1 MAYNRRSS
9 SSRSI
14 DLMAVMPFISV
25 ICLSTAY
32 AGQGESHLAAKEAPE
47 LSRSASEPMTDFEK
61 MELHYRR
68 YSTAA
73 NNMTELVKQLNQ
85 KIQDV
90 SLAAKTVEA
99 KNNSH
104 NRRLLEEKL
113 RHLENARTSVSHQY
127 AQLQSQMQNEY
138 RSYAA
143 ISNDVRAQYA
153 RGSDSRTPQA
163 QESVTD
169 TKIKPAHTK
178 DPKVKNAKAKDSR
191 AEDLKAGEPKTK
203 ESQVED
209 PNANDPQIL
218 NLDTSELR
226 ARRDAAKNL
235 NSGQP
240 SVSSPVSEPTLSP
253 VR

>member
-9 SSRSI
+9 LARYI
-14 DLMAVMPFISV
+14 GLMVLTSFTSGIG
-25 ICLSTAY
+25 LSTAY
-32 AGQGESHLAAKEAPE
+32 AEQAEPHAAAKEAPE
-47 LSRSASEPMTDFEK
+47 ISRSASEPMTDFEK

-73 NNMTELVKQLNQ
+73 NNMAELVKQLNQ

-138 RSYAA
+138 RSYTAL
-143 ISNDVRAQYA
+143 SSDLKTKHPPV
-153 RGSDSRTPQA
+153 SDSKTAPETA
-163 QESVTD
+163 TD
-169 TKIKPAHTK
+169 TKTPPAKK
-178 DPKVKNAKAKDSR
+178 DSKAKDAKTRS
-191 AEDLKAGEPKTK
+191 AKDLKPSEPKIT
-203 ESQVED
+203 EPQTAD
-209 PNANDPQIL
+209 LRTNDPQIL
-218 NLDTSELR
+218 DLDTAELR
-226 ARRDAAKNL
+226 ARRDASKKL
-235 NSGQP
+235 NP
-240 SVSSPVSEPTLSP
+240 P
-253 VR
+253 